1 MFATYAE
8 EFEDFRTQLAQAMDD
23 YQSAEPARRP
33 ALGKQVV
40 LGLDELGELLKQM
53 ELEARG
59 AAGPARQTLNSRLV
73 GFRKVRAEAQKSWR
87 QAKELASAGDR
98 DALLTGGGRG
108 AGGDGGL
115 HAPISSHEHEMESLI
130 ARSGSRLNDTRR
142 ILADTTDLGAGVLS
156 DLDAQRRQL
165 EGSQTKLREADSNV
179 AMAVAVMKRMK
190 ARALRNKITLA
201 FIVLMLLA
209 TIGFL
214 IFELLDPT
222 SSPTVETEESAD
234 QPPPPSPPG
243 P

>member
-1 MFATYAE
+1 
-8 EFEDFRTQLAQAMDD
+8 
-23 YQSAEPARRP
+23 
-33 ALGKQVV
+33 
-40 LGLDELGELLKQM
+40 
-53 ELEARG
+53 
-59 AAGPARQTLNSRLV
+59 
-73 GFRKVRAEAQKSWR
+73 
-87 QAKELASAGDR
+87 
-98 DALLTGGGRG
+98 
-108 AGGDGGL
+108 
-115 HAPISSHEHEMESLI
+115 MESLI